1 MGNKPQKPPSY
12 QFFGVLFGQMFQY
25 KNFTKE
31 IPEHKKSEFHAND
44 LSNKKY
50 LVTGAS
56 SGLGKDIC
64 KLLLQQNAHV
74 IMVSRS
80 MDNLQKAQDDI
91 SL

>member
-1 MGNKPQKPPSY
+1 MGNKQEKPPGY

-25 KNFTKE
+25 SNFTKA
-31 IPEHKKSEFHAND
+31 IPEAKKTEFHAND

-64 KLLLQQNAHV
+64 KLLLQ
-74 IMVSRS
+74 
-80 MDNLQKAQDDI
+80 
-91 SL
+91 